1 MPKSTERISPSATAL
16 NVKILLVR
24 TIGTDKETASNSMND
39 ETRSTTAIRTGIPSV
54 LISMLQVDVV
64 RTRNM

>member
-1 MPKSTERISPSATAL
+1 MPKSTERISPSTTAH

-39 ETRSTTAIRTGIPSV
+39 ETRSTTAIRTGIPS
-54 LISMLQVDVV
+54 LISMLQGDVV
-64 RTRNM
+64 KTRNM